1 MVKLMVNRMQPV
13 QPDLLG
19 YVLNALDAPSRA
31 YVEAYLLEHPAA
43 QMQVLAL
50 REALE
55 PLSWDPAAAPPPELA
70 ERTVQHVE
78 EEKGV
83 ETLFASNRVLTPL
96 SRRLLEVAAVLL
108 VTATAA
114 GVGIAWL
121 GGLHG
126 QRAGGAANPVLVT
139 ACKDNM
145 HSVFAALSS
154 YGDIHGK
161 KGQFPDVAK
170 ATKTS
175 RNTGGLVFSVL
186 HDNELLPVDFKLA
199 CPGTACPSP
208 DHIGLA
214 EVETMNEMAFQGW
227 TQTMQYGYAYSL
239 GYRQG
244 GQLMGPRLED
254 GKPSA
259 QLPLLAD
266 SSPPDPLQGTHSLN
280 HGGSGQNVLYYDGH
294 IAFCPSR
301 YVGYNLDDIYLNRAN
316 KVAAGVDWTDAVL
329 TSGVVPP

>member
-1 MVKLMVNRMQPV
+1 MYQSVESHM

-31 YVEAYLLEHPAA
+31 NVEAYLLEHPAA

-55 PLSWDPAAAPPPELA
+55 PLSWDPAVAPPPELA
-70 ERTVQHVE
+70 ERTLLHVE

-83 ETLFASNRVLTPL
+83 GTNDEPKWVLTPF
-96 SRRLLEVAAVLL
+96 SRRLVEVAAVLL
-108 VTATAA
+108 VAATAG

-126 QRAGGAANPVLVT
+126 QRAGGPANPVLVT
-139 ACKDNM
+139 ACKDNLQ
-145 HSVFAALSS
+145 SVFKALTA
-154 YGDIHGK
+154 YGDSN
-161 KGQFPDVAK
+161 KGQFPDVAL
-170 ATKTS
+170 ATKTP
-175 RNTGGLVFSVL
+175 RNTGGVVFSVL
-186 HDNELLPVDFKLA
+186 HDKELLPVEFRLA
-199 CPGTACPSP
+199 CPGTTCPSP

-214 EVETMNEMAFQGW
+214 EIETMNEMAFQGW

-244 GQLMGPRLED
+244 GQLIGPRLED
-254 GKPSA
+254 GKPSS

-280 HGGSGQNVLYYDGH
+280 HGGAGQNVLYYDGH
-294 IAFCPSR
+294 ITFCPSR

-316 KVAAGVDWTDAVL
+316 KVAAGVDWSDAVL